1 MSFLFGT
8 HEESCIRNLIPEV
21 KMVSHLATINCY
33 DCRRS
38 IQTSKKVN
46 NRCCSLSCMYCT
58 KACGPV
64 AAWFLTWGHKHM
76 KISSKCLYCYLAFT
90 KTWLRTCSLFEV
102 ASRFIVFH
110 DMYVL
115 VNEWYQYKLCLSRHG
130 VGAGYFYM

>member
-8 HEESCIRNLIPEV
+8 HEQSCIRNLFPEV
-21 KMVSHLATINCY
+21 PGFASNY
-33 DCRRS
+33 DYLL
-38 IQTSKKVN
+38 QLTKVN